1 MSFSLERKGT
11 LHHYLNNFQK
21 EMIRTI
27 DKSTTVTLLES
38 YPLKTDGACEGRARD
53 AGNEGTPEPVVNQ
66 LVFAIRFHMQENTLT
81 CGLHAFSFSNWNFPD
96 ITTGR
101 TWGEVFFPLVNIP
114 NNDPLPKSIANRL
127 ITIGITTGYLR
138 QNTTRGKSCFVK
150 ADWVEDEPCWVE
162 ETIFDANMKE
172 LLSKQKSIKLAEQK
186 PYGAQSTSTGTIP
199 KNPRKARQ
207 DICFWNKVTEIWE
220 EKRVEFNVRIPS
232 NMPPISDQLTKSE
245 STSQRVNRQRR

>member
-1 MSFSLERKGT
+1 MTFSLERKGT
-11 LHHYLNNFQK
+11 LHHYLNNFKK
-21 EMIRTI
+21 ELLKTI
-27 DKSTTVTLLES
+27 DKSTTVTLLEN
-38 YPLKTDGACEGRARD
+38 YPLKTDGACEGRAREFGD
-53 AGNEGTPEPVVNQ
+53 QGTPEPIVNQ

-81 CGLHAFSFSNWNFPD
+81 CGLHGFSFSNWSFPN

-101 TWGEVFFPLVNIP
+101 TWGEVIFPLVNIP
-114 NNDPLPKSIANRL
+114 NNDPLPKTIANRL

-207 DICFWNKVTEIWE
+207 DICFRNKVTEIWTPNKRY
-220 EKRVEFNVRIPS
+220 EKV
-232 NMPPISDQLTKSE
+232 DQ
-245 STSQRVNRQRR
+245 STPNKPKFIVL